1 MLYLRDI
8 EMTLLLPAKL
18 PRMET
23 FAKGYSA
30 AKVHDDTGVLTLLGY
45 TTTAIGLLN
54 VAAVLQNSKE
64 I

>member
-1 MLYLRDI
+1 
-8 EMTLLLPAKL
+8 
-18 PRMET
+18 MET